1 MPEQRRKES
10 PREEAQSQWEQRKG
24 WSIVPGDE
32 VGLWLGHKT
41 GCPEATSMAAGYKG
55 EKIQGETET
64 AQGSFCNPVSSI
76 Q

>member
-1 MPEQRRKES
+1 M
-10 PREEAQSQWEQRKG
+10 QSQWEQRKG
-24 WSIVPGDE
+24 WSIGPGDE

-55 EKIQGETET
+55 EKIQGETEM
-64 AQGSFCNPVSSI
+64 AQGSFCNLVSSI

>member
-32 VGLWLGHKT
+32 VGLWLGH
-41 GCPEATSMAAGYKG
+41 TSMAAGYKG